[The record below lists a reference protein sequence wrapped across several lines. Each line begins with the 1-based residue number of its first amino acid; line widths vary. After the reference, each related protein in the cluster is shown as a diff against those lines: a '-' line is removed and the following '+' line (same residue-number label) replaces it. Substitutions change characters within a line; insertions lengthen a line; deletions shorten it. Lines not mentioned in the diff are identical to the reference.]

1 MLQFIQVIIMRES
14 AVIKER
20 DQYKK
25 QMERIRESLIRKNI
39 EEPNSEE
46 IEFLLKRL

>member
-1 MLQFIQVIIMRES
+1 MRE
-14 AVIKER
+14 AANNKER

-25 QMERIRESLIRKNI
+25 QMERIRESLIRKSI
-39 EEPNSEE
+39 EESNREE